1 MHSHAEPGFRL
12 LFRRNWSTI
21 EKTEGTGGTSLPVQ
35 HTKGL
40 VETVDIFTSERNGRL
55 TLHFV
60 GELDHHAA
68 KDVMRRADEILDR
81 RLPRDCVLEL
91 SKLSFMDS
99 SGVAVILRLH
109 KRMRDMGGRIWVE
122 NPRAQPL
129 RVLDISGIDRI
140 VKICTTI
147 KE

>member
-1 MHSHAEPGFRL
+1 M
-12 LFRRNWSTI
+12 
-21 EKTEGTGGTSLPVQ
+21 K
-35 HTKGL
+35 
-40 VETVDIFTSERNGRL
+40 TVDIFTSEDNGKL
-55 TLHFV
+55 TLHFA

-68 KDVMRRADEILDR
+68 RDVMRRSDEILDR
-81 RLPRDCVLEL
+81 RMPRDCVLDL

-122 NPRAQPL
+122 NPRSQPL
-129 RVLDISGIDRI
+129 RVIDISGVDRI